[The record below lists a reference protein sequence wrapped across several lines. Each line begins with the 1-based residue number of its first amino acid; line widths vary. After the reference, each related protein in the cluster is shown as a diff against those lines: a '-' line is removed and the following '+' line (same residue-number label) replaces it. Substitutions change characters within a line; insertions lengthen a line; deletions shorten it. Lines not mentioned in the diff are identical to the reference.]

1 MKIDELNNRL
11 EDEFPNIYN
20 TILINGNWGIGK
32 THFIK
37 KEFLKYK
44 NPMYLSLFGINSFE
58 EFKIQLYME
67 LNKVLGFLN
76 KKNKDIEG
84 MNIGL
89 CGFSLSIPYF
99 EKDIVNKIEKK
110 SKKKDIIIVI
120 DDIERKNDNINIES
134 VLGLIESVSKFKKV
148 NIILIANEKEIPEN
162 DMPKYQSFKE
172 KVIQKTYI
180 IDEYSD
186 TALESVI
193 NKIKLNKINTRLKVS
208 LKKELKTFFKTHK
221 ITNLRTVEKGMK
233 FLNFIFNKID
243 IKNLT
248 EAELYD
254 ISIMALAIVIE
265 KIEHLYSKDIQ
276 SNEEK
281 NEDKLNIERL
291 VIEEKGELASCI
303 IKNYF
308 KEQIT
313 ISIKFN
319 IINPLLDIYEDKNI
333 NENINK
339 IDNYYIYIKESADN
353 QNKISE
359 ENMFYLSEENQQ
371 KIINNFYINS
381 ILKINPNLDINSW
394 FKSFNHI
401 YTNASRIDMQNV
413 FKEDDVIK
421 AMDLYLENLKIKE
434 PLFYLLQK
442 HIPFEFRSDK
452 MKMYNQI
459 LNEKIKNKYYENYLK
474 LVVEDVKGKKYNTE
488 NLEIIFSIYKE
499 KDFTKKNV
507 IIKEIEK
514 NNYFIPNLNNDISE
528 ESWRFAHKIW
538 HEMQYLK
545 DNTDN
550 KFECYIKEL
559 LKSPSITKVGK
570 YRVNSLNLQYNINI
584 ENKKDNK

>member
-559 LKSPSITKVGK
+559 LKSPSITKVEK

>member
-421 AMDLYLENLKIKE
+421 AMDLYLENLNIKE

>member
-221 ITNLRTVEKGMK
+221 IKNLRTVEKGMK

>member
-434 PLFYLLQK
+434 LLFYLLQK

-499 KDFTKKNV
+499 KDFTKKM
-507 IIKEIEK
+507 
-514 NNYFIPNLNNDISE
+514 L
-528 ESWRFAHKIW
+528 
-538 HEMQYLK
+538 
-545 DNTDN
+545 
-550 KFECYIKEL
+550 L
-559 LKSPSITKVGK
+559 LKK
-570 YRVNSLNLQYNINI
+570 
-584 ENKKDNK
+584 

>member
-1 MKIDELNNRL
+1 
-11 EDEFPNIYN
+11 
-20 TILINGNWGIGK
+20 
-32 THFIK
+32 
-37 KEFLKYK
+37 
-44 NPMYLSLFGINSFE
+44 
-58 EFKIQLYME
+58 
-67 LNKVLGFLN
+67 
-76 KKNKDIEG
+76 
-84 MNIGL
+84 
-89 CGFSLSIPYF
+89 
-99 EKDIVNKIEKK
+99 
-110 SKKKDIIIVI
+110 
-120 DDIERKNDNINIES
+120 
-134 VLGLIESVSKFKKV
+134 
-148 NIILIANEKEIPEN
+148 
-162 DMPKYQSFKE
+162 
-172 KVIQKTYI
+172 
-180 IDEYSD
+180 
-186 TALESVI
+186 
-193 NKIKLNKINTRLKVS
+193 
-208 LKKELKTFFKTHK
+208 
-221 ITNLRTVEKGMK
+221 
-233 FLNFIFNKID
+233 
-243 IKNLT
+243 
-248 EAELYD
+248 
-254 ISIMALAIVIE
+254 
-265 KIEHLYSKDIQ
+265 
-276 SNEEK
+276 
-281 NEDKLNIERL
+281 
-291 VIEEKGELASCI
+291 
-303 IKNYF
+303 
-308 KEQIT
+308 
-313 ISIKFN
+313 
-319 IINPLLDIYEDKNI
+319 
-333 NENINK
+333 
-339 IDNYYIYIKESADN
+339 
-353 QNKISE
+353 
-359 ENMFYLSEENQQ
+359 MFYLSEENQQ